1 MSMDTPS
8 GGGYRM
14 AQDIRWMQRF
24 NNFLRAFSGLQEA
37 VKISGTRELSKLE
50 KQGLIQ
56 GFEYTHELAWNTL
69 KDYLS
74 EKGIIGLVGS
84 KDSVRSAFR
93 NGLISHGEIWM
104 DMIKARN
111 LTSHTYDETI
121 AENVSNSIIN
131 TFYPVFED
139 FAQRFRILSEKGED
153 D

>member
-1 MSMDTPS
+1 MSE
-8 GGGYRM
+8 
-14 AQDIRWMQRF
+14 DIRWKQRF
-24 NNFLRAFSGLQEA
+24 DNFLRAFSGLQEA
-37 VKISGTRELSKLE
+37 VSISGIRELSKLE

-74 EKGIIGLVGS
+74 GQGIVGLVGS

-93 NGLISHGEIWM
+93 NGLINNGETWM

-111 LTSHTYDETI
+111 LTSHTYDEAI
-121 AENVSNSIIN
+121 AENVTHSIIN
-131 TFYPVFED
+131 SFYPVFVD
-139 FAQRFRILSEKGED
+139 FTQRFKALYEREED